1 MAGATHVVHFH
12 PGNVDGAII
21 DNLDQA
27 GGDRNILLAS
37 YTSSIK
43 NRPSPLTL
51 FLEPTFGDI
60 LRNVAGSGLFTVPDA
75 LETSTAISHCVRRKR
90 MVVMRSIVN
99 WFHPKYA
106 ATNRLSRG
114 FYWRRRGRISTVCLR
129 HNCKQPGRNSDMST
143 KMCPFAQTALEFTQ
157 VTKT

>member
-1 MAGATHVVHFH
+1 MAGAPPVVHFPPAH
-12 PGNVDGAII
+12 VDGALL
-21 DNLDQA
+21 DHLDQA

-60 LRNVAGSGLFTVPDA
+60 RRNVAGSGLFTVPDA

-90 MVVMRSIVN
+90 MVVMRSIVS
-99 WFHPKYA
+99 
-106 ATNRLSRG
+106 L
-114 FYWRRRGRISTVCLR
+114 RRRQR
-129 HNCKQPGRNSDMST
+129 
-143 KMCPFAQTALEFTQ
+143 
-157 VTKT
+157 